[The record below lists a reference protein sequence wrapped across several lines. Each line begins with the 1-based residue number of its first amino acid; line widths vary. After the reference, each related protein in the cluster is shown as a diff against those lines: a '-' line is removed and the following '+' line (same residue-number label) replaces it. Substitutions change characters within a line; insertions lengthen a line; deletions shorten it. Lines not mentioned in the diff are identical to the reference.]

1 MRSVYALTFKQG
13 CQKAFQLLLGVMSV
27 RRLGL
32 GLPLGWVTAA
42 ILVAL
47 YGHLASSAPL
57 TYQNLSGSVAECAKE
72 ATRAIF
78 PVLRFIATNYI
89 AHAFTIK
96 LSPGF
101 DITYTLMFCMMSLG
115 FPYFGLVGAVR
126 NIEQLAAFSESPL
139 ESAAKA
145 GALCTLARTE
155 KWKPQPGEKAWCWS

>member
-1 MRSVYALTFKQG
+1 
-13 CQKAFQLLLGVMSV
+13 MSV
-27 RRLGL
+27 RRPRLRPTL
-32 GLPLGWVTAA
+32 SWATTA

-47 YGHLASSAPL
+47 YGHLVSSAPI
-57 TYQNLSGSVAECAKE
+57 TYPNFSSSVTDCAKE

-78 PVLRFIATNYI
+78 PVLKFIAANYI

-139 ESAAKA
+139 ESAAKS
-145 GALCTLARTE
+145 GALCTLARTR